1 MSSMT
6 VPSNTPACF
15 LSRREMLRK
24 TSVGFG
30 QVALASLLAET
41 GSVRLASAATSSG
54 AVQAEPPHLP
64 ARAKYCIFVFMSGGP
79 SQVDTFDYKP
89 ALERD
94 HGQPNP
100 LEKGSGDTRTH
111 ELMGPLWKFR
121 PYGESGIH
129 VSDIFPHLGG
139 CVDDICFI
147 HSMVTETP
155 GHGMEQLRVH
165 TGSDRLV
172 RPTLGSW
179 AMYGLG
185 AETQELPGFIV
196 LTPQLKYGN
205 LRAVQSAF
213 LPAQYAM
220 VPLGQSLQTFK
231 DVTFPNLVNRRLPP
245 ELQRYELEMAQRLN
259 RRQVERVGDAPD
271 LEGRIRTLE
280 LAYKMQTAAPETL
293 DFSDES
299 QTTLDAYG
307 VDAKGETENFAR
319 QCLLARRLVER
330 GVRFIEI
337 YHAPKSHDG
346 GWDQHN
352 QIKHFHPR
360 HAWEIDQPI
369 AALIRDLKSRGLLDE
384 TLIVWGGE
392 FGRSPGV
399 QKEGSPNGLGRDHHP
414 WGFTFGLAGGGV
426 KGGLRY
432 GTTDDYGYHAVEN
445 PVNFHDLHATILHLM
460 GLDHQRLTYNVGG
473 QDVRLTDALN
483 GLDGNVVTDIIA

>member
-1 MSSMT
+1 MT
-6 VPSNTPACF
+6 IRFGSVEPY
-15 LSRREMLRK
+15 LSRREMLCR
-24 TSVGFG
+24 SSIGFG
-30 QVALASLLAET
+30 QVALAGLLAES
-41 GSVRLASAATSSG
+41 GILRLASAATEVDSSRLS
-54 AVQAEPPHLP
+54 PSHFP
-64 ARAKYCIFVFMSGGP
+64 ARAKRCIFVFMSGGP

-89 ALERD
+89 VLERD
-94 HGQPNP
+94 QGAPNP
-100 LEKGSGDTRTH
+100 VEKGSGDTRTH

-121 PYGESGIH
+121 PYGESGIY
-129 VSDIFPHLGG
+129 VSDLFPHLGG

-155 GHGMEQLRVH
+155 GHGMEKLRVH

-185 AETQELPGFIV
+185 SETNELPGFIV

-205 LRAVQSAF
+205 LRSLQSAF

-220 VPLGQSLQTFK
+220 VPLGQSRQTFK
-231 DVTFPNLVNRRLPP
+231 DVTFSNLSNRRLPV
-245 ELQRYELEMAQRLN
+245 ELQRRELEMAQRLN
-259 RRQVERVGDAPD
+259 RQQVNRVGDAPD

-280 LAYKMQTAAPETL
+280 LAYKMQSAAPETL

-299 QTTLDAYG
+299 QAMLDAYG
-307 VDAKGETENFAR
+307 VDARGETENFAR

-337 YHAPKSHDG
+337 FHSPQSSDG

-352 QIKHFHPR
+352 QMKKYHPR
-360 HAWEIDQPI
+360 HAWEIDQPL
-369 AALIRDLKSRGLLDE
+369 AALIRDLKSRGLLEE

-399 QKEGSPNGLGRDHHP
+399 QKEGSRNGMGRDHHP

-426 KGGLRY
+426 RGGLRY
-432 GTTDDYGYHAVEN
+432 GTTDEYGYHAVEN

-460 GLDHQRLTYNVGG
+460 GLDHQRLTYMHAG
-473 QDVRLTDALN
+473 QEVRLTNALN
-483 GLDGNVVTDIIA
+483 GLDGNVVTGIIA